1 MKDYY
6 AILGCTPMSTPE
18 EIKRHYRQLAMKY
31 HPDKNGGDQYAAAYF
46 NDIKTAYETLTQPQK
61 KAKWLEERWLNQVM
75 NNTYTE
81 KSPMTPQLILLKVL
95 QMEKYIALHDAYRM
109 DHWTLSNQL
118 ESILSSENIDC
129 LNQFHQAEINRTI
142 IHYILETVQKLR
154 LTYTLPI
161 FEKLKQLAG
170 SDDII
175 QQAIDTTLQKIIRK
189 EKWAGL
195 TLPIIVGITVLL
207 CFMLFFLGRMHKE

>member
-1 MKDYY
+1 
-6 AILGCTPMSTPE
+6 
-18 EIKRHYRQLAMKY
+18 MKY

-61 KAKWLEERWLNQVM
+61 KTKWLEERWLNQVM
-75 NNTYTE
+75 NNTYAE
-81 KSPMTPQLILLKVL
+81 KHPLTPQLILLKVL
-95 QMEKYIALHDAYRM
+95 QLEKHIALHDAYRM

-118 ESILSSENIDC
+118 ESILSTENIDC

-142 IHYILETVQKLR
+142 IHYILETLQKLR

-161 FEKLKQLAG
+161 FEKLSLLAG
-170 SDDII
+170 TDEMIKR
-175 QQAIDTTLQKIIRK
+175 AIDTTLQKIKRK
-189 EKWAGL
+189 EKWAAL